1 MVRSAAA
8 AISFGSRH
16 HLGRP
21 ARFAQPTGQ
30 IGCGDWRAHVIPL
43 SQVAT
48 QRYETVPRFPVLHS
62 FGNDLKTHVV
72 TQLADGTPYGCIR
85 AVANHADDEGL
96 VDLDLVDR

>member
-8 AISFGSRH
+8 ATSYGSQH
-16 HLGRP
+16 HMGTP
-21 ARFAQPTGQ
+21 ARLAQPTGQ
-30 IGCGDWRAHVIPL
+30 IGCGDRRAHVIPL

-48 QRYETVPRFPVLHS
+48 QRYKSVPRFPVLHS

-72 TQLADGTPYGCIR
+72 TQLDDGTHYGCIR